1 MGVTIQQIAEAA
13 GVSRGTVDRVLNN
26 RGRVKPEVE
35 ERVRRLI
42 KEMDYKPNRAGRALA
57 MSHKTIKIGV
67 VLQLADTE
75 FMRNVYQGCKAAAA
89 EYGRMGMSV
98 DIRTLSEMDA
108 DRTAQI
114 IEELVQ
120 QDCKG
125 IALVP
130 ADGDRLYDEVRK
142 ITESGIPV
150 VTLNGDIKDSGRMC
164 YVGQDSEQSGRAA
177 AGLMAEI
184 MPEGAWVQVVS
195 GYTGNYANRHRIR
208 GFTAEFRRLRP
219 DCRMLDIRYAFDDN
233 EISEKIMVDV
243 LSKYRQ
249 LSGIYIASAGVE
261 GVCRAL
267 RNYGEASTIKVIGHD
282 IGKENIALLKRG
294 DINFLIGQNP
304 YEQGFRPVKL
314 LFEKLYD
321 EKNPE
326 KEYQYMDIEIRTKY
340 NL

>member
-42 KEMDYKPNRAGRALA
+42 KEMNYKPNRAGRALA
-57 MSHKTIKIGV
+57 MSHKFIKIGV
-67 VLQLADTE
+67 ILQLADTE
-75 FMRNVYQGCKAAAA
+75 FMRNVYAGCKAAAA

-108 DRTAQI
+108 DRTARI
-114 IEELVQ
+114 AEELVEE
-120 QDCKG
+120 DCKG

-130 ADGDRLYDEVRK
+130 ADGSRLQEVIRRFSDK
-142 ITESGIPV
+142 GIPV
-150 VTLNGDIKDSGRMC
+150 VTLNGDLKDSGRMC
-164 YVGQDSEQSGRAA
+164 YVGQDSEQSGRTA

-184 MPEGAWVQVVS
+184 MPEGACVQVIS

-208 GFTAEFRRLRP
+208 GFNTEFRKLRP
-219 DCRMLDIRYAFDDN
+219 DCRMLDIRYAFDDD
-233 EISEKIMVDV
+233 EISEKIMMDV
-243 LSKYRQ
+243 LSKCNQ
-249 LSGIYIASAGVE
+249 LDGIYIASAGIE
-261 GVCRAL
+261 GVCKAL
-267 RNYGEASTIKVIGHD
+267 RSCGETSTIKVIGHD
-282 IGKENIALLKRG
+282 IGKEHLNLLKRG

-304 YEQGFRPVKL
+304 YEQGYRPVKL

-326 KEYQYMDIEIRTKY
+326 KEFQYMDIEIRTKY
-340 NL
+340 NT